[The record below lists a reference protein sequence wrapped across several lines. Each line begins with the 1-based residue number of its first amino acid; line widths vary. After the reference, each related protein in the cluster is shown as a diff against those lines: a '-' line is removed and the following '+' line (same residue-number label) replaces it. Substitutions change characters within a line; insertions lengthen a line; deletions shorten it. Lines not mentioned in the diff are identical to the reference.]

1 MKKTWKRLC
10 TGFLAL
16 ATVVTALPSTPVHAE
31 SKQYWTESK
40 ERVGIVEKVMNDGSI
55 GSTFNEGH
63 LTVEG
68 EDAYCIDINTDFK
81 NGYKTRADASSR
93 MSADQISDV
102 ALSLEYVKQY
112 GEAHKELN
120 YKQVY
125 LLEQCVVW
133 QRLSV
138 HLGWQCD
145 NVRASYD
152 EIPKAT
158 QDEVFAGA
166 KAFVKE
172 NKGRYE
178 CGGYIYSGEGQE
190 LGQFWAKLNVGNAKL
205 QKTSSNTSI
214 TDGNGNYSVA
224 GAIYG
229 VFSDKDCTKQLATLT
244 TDENGNTDVVEVKA
258 GTVYIKEL
266 SAPAGYKVDKTVYS
280 LKIEAGKTATLNV
293 SDTPKVTDTLIELFK
308 IDMETQKD
316 NPQGN
321 ASLAGA
327 EFTWKYY
334 AGFYNKDNLPAEATR
349 TWVTKTIAETDSD
362 GTTHYITKLADAYK
376 VSGDSF
382 YMQDGKAVF
391 PLGTLTVEETKA
403 PNGYLLDGAYMQA
416 GDKSEQIKGLYVTQI
431 TEDGDLAVLS
441 GSNQFSV
448 SDKVIRGGVK
458 IQKRDLETGDTKP
471 QGSATLKD
479 TAFDIISLNDN
490 AVLVE
495 GKLYKK
501 NEVVKATDLE
511 LEVGQTFDVSSDRT
525 NLEIKDESRVKV
537 TFQKAENDAGENF
550 STSHADTYH
559 AVYYV
564 EPVNQNQPVYQ
575 IGRNLIVK
583 EPVTAAQSEPQT
595 EQAVTEEDTSSDDEE
610 AASQEETE
618 TVPVETEI
626 VEPETAE
633 SETEEPEETE
643 PEFQDGL
650 SESEFDAALEK
661 SETENTTDE
670 ESGLTLSD
678 VLEQAGEQ
686 DIDLMAME
694 DGETVS
700 FTAVNTSTRATQD
713 VDVTRG
719 TAYYYADYGLGSY
732 VTYKYTVKFGNVSA
746 TAYCVQPSKAGPG
759 DGVYKITKLGDSKA
773 LAKVCYYGT
782 KASGENGFF
791 SEKHPNF
798 SAGKQF
804 IIVHLAA
811 SYANNSGVAFS
822 GTNATG
828 QALAKELYDYCMSQP
843 EIPEVDMSF
852 SNADVTAYIS
862 GNGQRTEEITFKASE
877 LQTITMKLPS
887 GVKLHNVTTG
897 KTSSAGASVE
907 ICGGTKFYLSAPLTQ
922 AVDVKG
928 EWSST
933 MKGSIIK
940 DYSAYKITTGSET
953 QDLALVFGEG
963 VTDEKYVDFKVSW
976 VKQATLEIVKKDRKS
991 NKAIAGAVY
1000 GVYSDKDGKNL
1011 ITKMPAT
1018 DANGASSVTITKTQ
1032 DTVYLKEISVP
1043 NGYLLDTKAYDIKLV
1058 IGDTVKQ
1065 TVTDAEQMASL
1076 IVYKLGEVLTGAD
1089 VTDNGVSFVYSE
1101 QKQKG
1106 AVYNVYAAADIVSA
1120 DGTVIYK
1127 KDALVKAGLTTGD
1140 DGSATLDNCLLYTS
1154 DAADE

>member
-1 MKKTWKRLC
+1 MTKVPMPVCRIQDGQMMRDNRIMRTDRPGGNIRLFLCKMKKKKKEVENMKSKYRFRRILSGVMAAVTILS
-10 TGFLAL
+10 
-16 ATVVTALPSTPVHAE
+16 TVISP
-31 SKQYWTESK
+31 
-40 ERVGIVEKVMNDGSI
+40 
-55 GSTFNEGH
+55 
-63 LTVEG
+63 LTV
-68 EDAYCIDINTDFK
+68 Y
-81 NGYKTRADASSR
+81 AS
-93 MSADQISDV
+93 
-102 ALSLEYVKQY
+102 E
-112 GEAHKELN
+112 E
-120 YKQVY
+120 
-125 LLEQCVVW
+125 
-133 QRLSV
+133 
-138 HLGWQCD
+138 
-145 NVRASYD
+145 
-152 EIPKAT
+152 PKAAEPPAYESVKD
-158 QDEVFAGA
+158 QLDE
-166 KAFVKE
+166 
-172 NKGRYE
+172 
-178 CGGYIYSGEGQE
+178 
-190 LGQFWAKLNVGNAKL
+190 
-205 QKTSSNTSI
+205 
-214 TDGNGNYSVA
+214 
-224 GAIYG
+224 
-229 VFSDKDCTKQLATLT
+229 
-244 TDENGNTDVVEVKA
+244 
-258 GTVYIKEL
+258 
-266 SAPAGYKVDKTVYS
+266 
-280 LKIEAGKTATLNV
+280 
-293 SDTPKVTDTLIELFK
+293 
-308 IDMETQKD
+308 
-316 NPQGN
+316 
-321 ASLAGA
+321 
-327 EFTWKYY
+327 
-334 AGFYNKDNLPAEATR
+334 
-349 TWVTKTIAETDSD
+349 
-362 GTTHYITKLADAYK
+362 
-376 VSGDSF
+376 
-382 YMQDGKAVF
+382 
-391 PLGTLTVEETKA
+391 
-403 PNGYLLDGAYMQA
+403 
-416 GDKSEQIKGLYVTQI
+416 
-431 TEDGDLAVLS
+431 
-441 GSNQFSV
+441 
-448 SDKVIRGGVK
+448 
-458 IQKRDLETGDTKP
+458 
-471 QGSATLKD
+471 
-479 TAFDIISLNDN
+479 
-490 AVLVE
+490 
-495 GKLYKK
+495 

-511 LEVGQTFDVSSDRT
+511 LEVGKDFDVSTDFT
-525 NLEIKDESRVKV
+525 NLEIKDESKVKV
-537 TFQKAENDAGENF
+537 IFQKAENDAGENF

-564 EPVNQNQPVYQ
+564 EPVNQNHPVYQ

-595 EQAVTEEDTSSDDEE
+595 EQAVTEEDTGSDDEE

-633 SETEEPEETE
+633 SETEEAETEEPEETE
-643 PEFQDGL
+643 SEFQDGL
-650 SESEFDAALEK
+650 SESEFDAALEE
-661 SETENTTDE
+661 SETENTTDA

-686 DIDLMAME
+686 DIDLIAME

-713 VDVTRG
+713 VNVTRG

-791 SEKHPNF
+791 SEKHPDF

-811 SYANNSGVAFS
+811 SYANNSGDAFS

-828 QALAKELYDYCMSQP
+828 QALAMELYNYCMSQP

-862 GNGQRTEEITFKASE
+862 GNSQRTEEITFKASE

-887 GVKLHNVTTG
+887 GVRLHNVTTG
-897 KTSSAGASVE
+897 KTSSVGASVE

-1018 DANGASSVTITKTQ
+1018 DDNGASSVTITKKQ

-1043 NGYLLDTKAYDIKLV
+1043 NGYLLDTKAYDVNLV
-1058 IGDTVKQ
+1058 IGGTVKQ

-1076 IVYKLGEVLTGAD
+1076 TVYKLGEVLTGAK
-1089 VTDNGVSFVYSE
+1089 VTDDGVSFVYTE

-1106 AVYNVYAAADIVSA
+1106 AVYNVYAASDIVSA
-1120 DGTVIYK
+1120 DGTVVYK

-1140 DGSATLDNCLLYTS
+1140 DGSATLDNLYLGKYVVKEMQAPQNLVCTGES
-1154 DAADE
+1154 QEITLSYAGSNVEKVMGSVTFKNDRQKASVSVYKQDKETRKYLPGGTYGLYAGNDIKAADGTIVVKKDSLSWHCRPAMRCIPTLQNYSTHTESRRKGNPDLLRHSDKLLFPGRSATSENRKNCHHCTLLPS